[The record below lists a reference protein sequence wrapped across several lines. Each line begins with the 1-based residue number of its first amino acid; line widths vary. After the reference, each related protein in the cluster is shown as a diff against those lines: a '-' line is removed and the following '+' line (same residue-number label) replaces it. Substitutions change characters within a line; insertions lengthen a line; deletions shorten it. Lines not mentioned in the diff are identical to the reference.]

1 MLCVVAAER
10 ESAQGIIKNLQK
22 SGLYEGWNFAAC
34 CDAGELER
42 WSREAVDVLVLSRFL
57 PGEDPVRL
65 LGRLRVMFPTSHIV
79 LLAGNP
85 SEQQRAYIR
94 AAQRAGLYNIVTG
107 RLPGDRPYT
116 IFVAMQHPKEPGEG
130 VLDDVNLDE
139 EPYSEKEAPAEK
151 EPSVVKEPGED
162 QRDVKSALEE
172 IVRKGIKKD
181 DAEIIKDKLQE
192 IINMLSGGSGAEE
205 ALQSLAP
212 IWKSSAYRSKGI
224 LVLSAAN
231 KGGVGKTTV
240 AVTLGVALARA
251 GVPTVLVDYDLGAP
265 DVANLLGIT
274 GVSGIEALAGRPVKQ
289 NIIKDLLVQK
299 ENLDVLPGPMNKTL
313 PNFKP
318 GQLLEIADVLTE
330 MYPVVI
336 GDTPPEYWTKPWLAE
351 LFGRADYV
359 LAVVDQSVL
368 SERDT
373 KSYAPYLLSMGVT
386 PEKIGIVLNRY
397 SPKLHNPRA
406 VEKIFCSGFKKEVKN
421 LPKVVAVIPED
432 WNAHVL
438 KGYKGE
444 VAGLEDVHSQWHRLA
459 EKIAGMAGYGYRQGE
474 KKERKTLK
482 DLLFK
487 KKSLDNPLPFR

>member
-22 SGLYEGWNFAAC
+22 SGLYEGWEFAAC
-34 CDAGELER
+34 GDTGELER

-57 PGEDPVRL
+57 PGEDPFRL
-65 LGRLRVMFPTSHIV
+65 LGRLRVMFPTTHIV
-79 LLAGNP
+79 LLAGSP
-85 SEQQRAYIR
+85 SEQQRAYIK
-94 AAQRAGLYNIVTG
+94 AAQKAGLYNIVTG
-107 RLPGDRPYT
+107 KLPGDRPYT
-116 IFVAMQHPKEPGEG
+116 IFVALQHPKEPGDG
-130 VLDDVNLDE
+130 FLDDIFLDGEPCGE
-139 EPYSEKEAPAEK
+139 EETPAEK
-151 EPSVVKEPGED
+151 ESPTEEEPAGS
-162 QRDVKSALEE
+162 QKDVKLALKE
-172 IVRKGIKKD
+172 IVRESIKRD
-181 DAEIIKDKLQE
+181 DAEVIKDKLQE
-192 IINMLSGGSGAEE
+192 IINMLSGGSGAGKI
-205 ALQSLAP
+205 STGLAP
-212 IWKSSAYRSKGI
+212 IWEPPAYRNKGI

-251 GVPTVLVDYDLGAP
+251 GVPTALVDYDLGAP

-274 GVSGIEALAGRPVKQ
+274 DVPGIEVLAGRPVKQ
-289 NIIKDLLVQK
+289 SILKDLLVQK
-299 ENLDVLPGPMNKTL
+299 ENLDILPGPMNKTL

-318 GQLLEIADVLTE
+318 GQLLEIADALTE
-330 MYPVVI
+330 MYPVVV

-351 LFGRADYV
+351 LFSRADYV

-397 SPKLHNPRA
+397 SPKLHNPRT
-406 VEKIFCSGFKKEVKN
+406 VEKVFCSGFKKEVKN

-432 WNAHVL
+432 WNTHVL
-438 KGYKGE
+438 KGYRGE

-459 EKIAGMAGYGYRQGE
+459 EKIAGMAGYGYRQE
-474 KKERKTLK
+474 NKKEKKTLK

-487 KKSLDNPLPFR
+487 KKSLDTPFPFR

>member
-1 MLCVVAAER
+1 MFCIIAAEK
-10 ESAQGIIKNLQK
+10 EPAQGIIKNLQK
-22 SGLYEGWNFAAC
+22 SGLYEGWEFAVC
-34 CDAGELER
+34 GDTGELER
-42 WSREAVDVLVLSRFL
+42 WSRENIDVLVLSRFL
-57 PGEDPVRL
+57 PGEDPFRL
-65 LGRLRVMFPTSHIV
+65 LGRLRAMFPTTHVV

-85 SEQQRAYIR
+85 GEQQRAYIK
-94 AAQRAGLYNIVTG
+94 AAQRAGLHNIVTG

-116 IFVAMQHPKEPGEG
+116 IFVALQNPKEPDEACG
-130 VLDDVNLDE
+130 VLDE
-139 EPYSEKEAPAEK
+139 EPCGGEEAPAGK
-151 EPSVVKEPGED
+151 EYNG
-162 QRDVKSALEE
+162 RDVKSALEE
-172 IVRKGIKKD
+172 IVRESANRSD
-181 DAEIIKDKLQE
+181 TEIIKDKLQE
-192 IINMLSGGSGAEE
+192 IINMLSAGSGAEN
-205 ALQSLAP
+205 LSTSLAP
-212 IWKSSAYRSKGI
+212 VWKSPAYRNRGI

-251 GVPTVLVDYDLGAP
+251 GVPTALVDYDLGAP
-265 DVANLLGIT
+265 DVASLLGIT
-274 GVSGIEALAGRPVKQ
+274 GVSGIEALDGRPVKQ
-289 NIIKDLLVQK
+289 SALKDLLVQK
-299 ENLDVLPGPMNKTL
+299 ENLDILPGPMNKTM

-318 GQLLEIADVLTE
+318 GQLLEIADALTE
-330 MYPVVI
+330 MYPVVV

-397 SPKLHNPRA
+397 SPKLHNPRT
-406 VEKIFCSGFKKEVKN
+406 VEKVFCSGFKKEVKE
-421 LPKVVAVIPED
+421 LPKVVAVVPED

-459 EKIAGMAGYGYRQGE
+459 EKIAGMAGYGYRREE
-474 KKERKTLK
+474 KKKKTLK
-482 DLLFK
+482 DVLFK
-487 KKSLDNPLPFR
+487 KRRD